1 MNNGATR
8 NQGTFFLVNHENKKT
23 GFDDHDV
30 EKEKHLLFN

>member
-1 MNNGATR
+1 MNNAATR

-23 GFDDHDV
+23 GFDDDV